1 MKAALKSAV
10 LWMRAHLHAMGVWL
24 KARLPATPAGYG
36 PYFPVAG
43 VIVFGIA
50 FSIIRQVYV
59 PPVTPGLEG
68 ILSDGRLVVL
78 TRVSPALYY
87 EGSDGPTGFEY
98 ALARDFAEDL
108 GVEVDFR
115 VYNTEPELLDALAD
129 NAGHIAAAGIVA
141 TEARRERFA
150 FTQPYETV
158 RQLVACR
165 RPAGRIRSMKD
176 LEGRRVLLAA
186 GTYGAELFAKKAE
199 ASEEIE
205 VSIENASPDEL
216 LTRVAD
222 GEADCT
228 VANSITFKVTQPYRI
243 ELRRA
248 FYLSK
253 DEPVGWAFPKGEK
266 ELDGKLSEWFARSEK
281 SGLIARLERRYHGFL
296 SLFDY
301 VDIRS
306 FRRAIE
312 DVLPEYEKAIRRA
325 AAGSGLPWELL
336 AAISWQESHWNPK
349 ARSPTGVRGFMMLT
363 LPTAKEL
370 GVEDRL
376 NPLESL
382 EGGAKYLASIKERLP
397 DGIEGDS
404 RVWMAL
410 AAYNMGFGH
419 LLDARI
425 LAARRGLDPDSWT
438 DLRQVLPLLQRP
450 EIYAK
455 LRHGRGRGGQALH
468 YVQQIRT
475 YMYILRQSRGLI

>member
-1 MKAALKSAV
+1 
-10 LWMRAHLHAMGVWL
+10 MRAHLHAMGVWL

>member
-1 MKAALKSAV
+1 MS
-10 LWMRAHLHAMGVWL
+10 AHLHAMGVWL

-43 VIVFGIA
+43 VIVFGVA

-59 PPVTPGLEG
+59 PPVTPGLDG

-176 LEGRRVLLAA
+176 LEGRRIMLAA

-199 ASEEIE
+199 ASEEID

-253 DEPVGWAFPKGEK
+253 DEPVGWAFPKGEE
-266 ELDGKLSEWFARSEK
+266 ELDGKLSEWFAQSEK

-363 LPTAKEL
+363 LPTAREL

-376 NPLESL
+376 NLLESL

-455 LRHGRGRGGQALH
+455 LRHGRGRGRQALH

>member
-1 MKAALKSAV
+1 
-10 LWMRAHLHAMGVWL
+10 MRAHLHAMGVWL
-24 KARLPATPAGYG
+24 RARLPATPAGYG

-50 FSIIRQVYV
+50 LSIIRQVYV

-176 LEGRRVLLAA
+176 LEGRRILLAA

-199 ASEEIE
+199 ASEEID

-253 DEPVGWAFPKGEK
+253 DEPVGWAFPKGEE
-266 ELDGKLSEWFARSEK
+266 ELDGKLSEWFAQSEK

-363 LPTAKEL
+363 LPTAREL

-376 NPLESL
+376 NLLESL

-455 LRHGRGRGGQALH
+455 LRHGRGRGRQALH

>member
-1 MKAALKSAV
+1 MSAR
-10 LWMRAHLHAMGVWL
+10 LRAMGVWL

-50 FSIIRQVYV
+50 LSIIRQVYV

-98 ALARDFAEDL
+98 ALARDFAESL
-108 GVEVDFR
+108 GVEIAFR
-115 VYNTEPELLDALAD
+115 VYDTEPELLDALAG
-129 NAGHIAAAGIVA
+129 NAGHIAAAGIV
-141 TEARRERFA
+141 TTDERRERFA

-176 LEGRRVLLAA
+176 LEGHRILLAA

-199 ASEEIE
+199 ASEGID
-205 VSIENASPDEL
+205 VTIENASPDAL

-253 DEPVGWAFPKGEK
+253 DEPVGWAYPKREE
-266 ELDGKLSEWFARSEK
+266 ELDGKLSEWLAQAQK
-281 SGLIARLERRYHGFL
+281 SGLVARLERRYHGFL

-312 DVLPEYEKAIRRA
+312 NVLPKYEKAIRRA
-325 AAGSGLPWELL
+325 AAENGLPWELL
-336 AAISWQESHWNPK
+336 AAMSWQESHWNPK

-363 LPTAKEL
+363 LPTANEL

-382 EGGAKYLASIKERLP
+382 DGGARYLAGIKERLP
-397 DGIEGDS
+397 DGIKGAN
-404 RVWMAL
+404 RTWMAL

-425 LAARRGLDPDSWT
+425 LAARRGLDANSWT
-438 DLRQVLPLLQRP
+438 DVRQVLPLLQRP
-450 EIYAK
+450 EIYAT
-455 LRHGRGRGGQALH
+455 LRHGRGRGRQALH
-468 YVQQIRT
+468 FVQQIRT